1 MGTEVAARPSI
12 PTGLPANNHGP
23 GRRKRERS
31 FSSSGSVGSNANS
44 SSKPVY
50 ARDYSLRIQRKKYSL
65 AKAIVCVGAKI
76 HHRTSPALSLPDDK
90 LRQQQVFQENSKLS
104 SNTTGRIRE
113 ISFISESNSSQRSY
127 ATNQKAISKYSDS
140 QDYKN
145 RYRAQ
150 GGVTEPYV
158 GRAVLDKNDSQESH
172 FSAIQSQGAQ
182 GFDSWPLEFPF
193 QYDDYVEESY
203 YRYYDND
210 THGRGLSRGVLDDH
224 PTLEIVTANQ
234 PLPPDFSKKIV
245 DAITS
250 YHETPASSQRSSP
263 TITEDVASS
272 SQSVQEDLC
281 QTGYTTE
288 RSSVDSQYSWD
299 EFDRQAA
306 KTVQRLFDEIDS
318 VLFELRSN
326 QAEQSI
332 YKECQEW
339 GTLFPHLRVLGRQLV
354 PVQDAGFE
362 LIERE
367 MSRPNTTSSLD
378 LVEITDHDLSL
389 NSQDS
394 QGLSISGR
402 SVRAKMPPPEARS
415 RNASTPSTQSEF
427 SFLEEEIYE
436 QEGEYEEIIAIDYKD
451 IYEEHSDHKKQLT
464 PRRRRVAYPPV
475 TPNACFKDSVASSA
489 FDCMW
494 HEIISWIRPLLK
506 KYSITIFDNKPQH
519 QSMKAISDILRNES
533 TPGPPS
539 RENSYLKN
547 VPLGSRAH
555 TMIEAQQL
563 VDLLHISPKIPIPRE
578 ASNLGDMADTHQ
590 GIPSTRPV
598 SSLPIGMNRR
608 PPTTRGYGPRNV
620 KNNVKLAPIQHD
632 RDRSKTPSVD
642 EDQSLPLRVRKID
655 IGQTASPTYNPR
667 NGALPP
673 IGTPGPLELEQNSRL
688 QKKLVSSRASSA
700 VDKDLRV
707 VYRDRLFGAPD
718 TRPSTTHAFRSE
730 TPVGLNRRASTPF
743 NSSAFNNPP
752 LSRNSYGAGGMHLD
766 IRGSGLQPSHDLGQL
781 GNIPQEEDT
790 EGMEE
795 PVHQNQWTPST
806 PSHNN
811 PYRRSRQVSSLVRS

>member
-210 THGRGLSRGVLDDH
+210 THG
-224 PTLEIVTANQ
+224 
-234 PLPPDFSKKIV
+234 
-245 DAITS
+245 

-436 QEGEYEEIIAIDYKD
+436 QEGD
-451 IYEEHSDHKKQLT
+451 YEEHSDHKKQLT

-506 KYSITIFDNKPQH
+506 KYSITIF
-519 QSMKAISDILRNES
+519 EC
-533 TPGPPS
+533 PS
-539 RENSYLKN
+539 
-547 VPLGSRAH
+547 
-555 TMIEAQQL
+555 
-563 VDLLHISPKIPIPRE
+563 
-578 ASNLGDMADTHQ
+578 GDMADTHQ

-620 KNNVKLAPIQHD
+620 KNN
-632 RDRSKTPSVD
+632 D

-811 PYRRSRQVSSLVRS
+811 PYRRSRQLFLKEK